1 MNDKNE
7 MECIDK
13 KTGQK
18 CKFNEK
24 TKKVDCSATVAVKIT
39 KPTVTISQV
48 NNMGLFYVTFSEPM
62 NMTKFLNVTVDKNP
76 QSRSLRSSLKANT
89 IPVLSAS
96 EELENSYKYL
106 FNSSYID
113 LKTVSGG
120 SVNSTMLNYTW

>member
-1 MNDKNE
+1 MNDNNK

-39 KPTVTISQV
+39 KPTVTISHV
-48 NNMGLFYVTFSEPM
+48 NNMGFFYVTFSEPM
-62 NMTKFLNVTVDKNP
+62 NMKKFLNITSDKNSK
-76 QSRSLRSSLKANT
+76 SRRLRSSVKANT

-96 EELENSYKYL
+96 DELENGGAKLLYYL
-106 FNSSYID
+106 TDGYD
-113 LKTVSGG
+113 
-120 SVNSTMLNYTW
+120 